1 MVRLSEG
8 GSGGTTSVVIKK
20 PAVMPKNP
28 YPAPKKDSAWTQ
40 SKKIQG
46 AAEVTKKTGKTPSY
60 SQAPV
65 SKNPLT
71 KPSTKGAGSN
81 GTLPTTVTTKE
92 RAAAF
97 NTDKNGRPIYNG
109 TKTSRDAQNSW
120 DASHKSSG
128 GGGSSSGTKSTTTTA
143 TTPAKPTVDPAQLAS
158 IAKLNDLWNQ
168 ASGYKGQ
175 IDDMMKTGFS
185 YDPSTD
191 ASYKALS
198 QLATKQAKV
207 ASGEA
212 METMN
217 DRGILNSTVTGDR
230 LGQIEQTAQDAVI
243 AQIPQLKQ
251 ASYGQYMDKL
261 STLNNL
267 WNSTTAQAQQ
277 ERAFGEDKRRWDLGY
292 QMDVDQF
299 NTSKDQWNKTF
310 DYNKSQ
316 DAIKNDLAQGQ
327 LALDYQNYDLNYAK
341 NMQSQIG
348 VNNKQA
354 TNAAIAELVTG
365 KDKASIVAQF
375 QANASKYY
383 NAGVNLSEVLSALNK
398 YYPGLE
404 DDVNK
409 SMSGKNMFSK

>member
-1 MVRLSEG
+1 
-8 GSGGTTSVVIKK
+8 
-20 PAVMPKNP
+20 
-28 YPAPKKDSAWTQ
+28 
-40 SKKIQG
+40 
-46 AAEVTKKTGKTPSY
+46 
-60 SQAPV
+60 
-65 SKNPLT
+65 
-71 KPSTKGAGSN
+71 
-81 GTLPTTVTTKE
+81 
-92 RAAAF
+92 
-97 NTDKNGRPIYNG
+97 
-109 TKTSRDAQNSW
+109 
-120 DASHKSSG
+120 
-128 GGGSSSGTKSTTTTA
+128 
-143 TTPAKPTVDPAQLAS
+143 
-158 IAKLNDLWNQ
+158 
-168 ASGYKGQ
+168 
-175 IDDMMKTGFS
+175 
-185 YDPSTD
+185 
-191 ASYKALS
+191 
-198 QLATKQAKV
+198 
-207 ASGEA
+207 
-212 METMN
+212 MN